1 MADLLK
7 SPLYDKHEALG
18 ASFTAFGD
26 WNMPLKYGKEL
37 EEHRAVRE
45 RAGLFDLSHMGE
57 VRSKGAQAGEFL
69 NYSLVG
75 NIKDLE
81 PGQAKYSMAVKEDG
95 GILDDLITYKIAEDE
110 YLTIPNAANTDKIV
124 KVLQERAKDFDV
136 EVVDE
141 SKETAM
147 VALQGP
153 VCEKVLLTQ
162 VPEDQQQAIKDVKY
176 YAFVTVTVAGID
188 NVMVARTGYTGEDGF
203 ELYVPNDKA
212 SPLWD
217 ALLEAGKDDGVQPA
231 GLAARDSLRLE
242 AAMPLYGHE
251 LTEDLTPV
259 DRRHARRRRQGQGG
273 RVLREVPHRRPEVRQ
288 RARRPRRRGQAPR
301 PRGRRDRGRGRQQ
314 GRRGDLRPSV
324 ADARLPD
331 RARLRQARAQGRR
344 QQAQRRYPRQE
355 VPLRDRE
362 EALLQARGL
371 NHPQP
376 RYSRAALRPDRFE
389 TGAFGD
395 YNKDVKIARGTR

>member
-259 DRRHARRRRQGQGG
+259 DAGMRGVVGKDKEGEFFGKFLLDAPKSDSVLVGLVGEGKRPAREGAAIEDEDGNKVG
-273 RVLREVPHRRPEVRQ
+273 EVTSGLPSPTLGYPIALGYVKREH
-288 RARRPRRRGQAPR
+288 
-301 PRGRRDRGRGRQQ
+301 
-314 GRRGDLRPSV
+314 
-324 ADARLPD
+324 
-331 RARLRQARAQGRR
+331 
-344 QQAQRRYPRQE
+344 
-355 VPLRDRE
+355 
-362 EALLQARGL
+362 
-371 NHPQP
+371 
-376 RYSRAALRPDRFE
+376 
-389 TGAFGD
+389 
-395 YNKDVKIARGTR
+395 KDVGNKLNVDIRGKKYPFEIVKKPFYKRES